1 MSAIRFLQIS
11 YGLPDPSLSSVPRLE
26 YVLKGVRRGLPAH
39 SRPKRL
45 PITPY
50 ILRIIHRGWS
60 QDPMDHDKVMLWAAC
75 CLAFFGFLR
84 CGEFTCPCLGA
95 YSPTMLSPTDIR
107 VDSHVNPQCLAV
119 HLRQSKTDPFGAG
132 VTLYLGRTGD
142 VLCPVTS
149 VLAYLAIRQATPGPL
164 FIFRD
169 GIPLSRTHFVAAVRQ
184 VLQAAGVDTSSYTG
198 LSFRIGAATTAA
210 GVGLSDSLI
219 KTVGRWKSAA
229 YATYIRTPRE
239 RLMSILSVLAGWQR

>member
-1 MSAIRFLQIS
+1 
-11 YGLPDPSLSSVPRLE
+11 LE
-26 YVLKGVRRGLPAH
+26 YVLKGIRRGLPAH

-50 ILRIIHRGWS
+50 ILRIIHRVWS
-60 QDPMDHDKVMLWAAC
+60 QDPVDHDKVMLWAAC

-132 VTLYLGRTGD
+132 VTLYLGRTGE

-149 VLAYLAIRQATPGPL
+149 VLAYLAIHQATPGPL

-169 GIPLSRTHFVAAVRQ
+169 GTPLSRTHFVAVH
-184 VLQAAGVDTSSYTG
+184 LQYGVEFVAIEDDERCLARPAARRRPNGPVPFEGDNLAHVKSLPELSSYRHEACHARRRRDKAG
-198 LSFRIGAATTAA
+198 STARA
-210 GVGLSDSLI
+210 DPLRS
-219 KTVGRWKSAA
+219 T
-229 YATYIRTPRE
+229 E
-239 RLMSILSVLAGWQR
+239 RF